1 MKSGNHSMENQNIVC
16 HVFSFCSLLL
26 ALFENQ
32 GMILWMY
39 LTPSMKLSQLEV
51 VLGMETLAP
60 GLLILL
66 FGWHL
71 RTSNLDDF
79 DKKYRQRLVICEISI
94 C

>member
-1 MKSGNHSMENQNIVC
+1 MKSGNLSMENQNIVC

-26 ALFENQ
+26 VLFENQ

-51 VLGMETLAP
+51 VLGMETLPP

-79 DKKYRQRLVICEISI
+79 DKK
-94 C
+94 